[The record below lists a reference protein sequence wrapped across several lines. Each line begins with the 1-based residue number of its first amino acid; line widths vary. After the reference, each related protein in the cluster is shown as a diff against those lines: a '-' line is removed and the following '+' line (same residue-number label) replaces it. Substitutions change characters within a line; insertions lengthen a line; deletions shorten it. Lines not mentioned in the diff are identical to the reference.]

1 MPGPVLGAGQVAMT
15 KTNLAVPPKI
25 RMFSE
30 LELRM
35 GSDPKTA
42 SQPLHWR
49 VGVSPC
55 QLL

>member
-15 KTNLAVPPKI
+15 KINLAVPPKI